1 MKTQRRKEYID
12 RYTQR
17 GTGKQMP
24 DLQHS
29 DPGACAATPGAA
41 THERSDGGNG
51 TETCDSR
58 IGVSDMHVLQT
69 Q

>member
-24 DLQHS
+24 DLQQLRS
-29 DPGACAATPGAA
+29 WRLRRNPCAA